1 MVLHCAATL
10 TISPPA
16 ARPCRL
22 HHGACGALPHPAAA
36 PARALGLGD
45 LLRLVGGGGDARAD
59 RAVCRVR
66 RRVRYEEDEDEE
78 DDEEWGHNEDV
89 ARMERYTEDA
99 RDQAL
104 LVKARVDDEVEV
116 VLIFKVPSQDGQMP
130 RWRGGCNAAVLP
142 PVTSFPAQAVVPV
155 KMLSFCLLLMRDR
168 TVSQGF
174 SSSLSGGTAA
184 DPARSILPER
194 AIIQSVDVVKG
205 PFDPNNI
212 EYLEK
217 GVEWDDFKSRLQ

>member
-1 MVLHCAATL
+1 
-10 TISPPA
+10 
-16 ARPCRL
+16 
-22 HHGACGALPHPAAA
+22 
-36 PARALGLGD
+36 
-45 LLRLVGGGGDARAD
+45 
-59 RAVCRVR
+59 
-66 RRVRYEEDEDEE
+66 VRYEEDEDEE

-116 VLIFKVPSQDGQMP
+116 VLVFK
-130 RWRGGCNAAVLP
+130 
-142 PVTSFPAQAVVPV
+142 
-155 KMLSFCLLLMRDR
+155 
-168 TVSQGF
+168 GF

>member
-1 MVLHCAATL
+1 MVLHCAATP
-10 TISPPA
+10 TVSPPA

-78 DDEEWGHNEDV
+78 NDEEWGHNEDV

-116 VLIFKVPSQDGQMP
+116 VLTFK
-130 RWRGGCNAAVLP
+130 
-142 PVTSFPAQAVVPV
+142 
-155 KMLSFCLLLMRDR
+155 
-168 TVSQGF
+168 GF

>member
-1 MVLHCAATL
+1 MVLHCATP
-10 TISPPA
+10 TVSPPA
-16 ARPCRL
+16 ARLCR
-22 HHGACGALPHPAAA
+22 HHGACGALLRPPAAA
-36 PARALGLGD
+36 PPALPFGHPP
-45 LLRLVGGGGDARAD
+45 RLVSSAGDARAD
-59 RAVCRVR
+59 RALWRVR
-66 RRVRYEEDEDEE
+66 RRVRYEEDDE

-104 LVKARVDDEVEV
+104 LVKARVDDEVEL
-116 VLIFKVPSQDGQMP
+116 VLVFK
-130 RWRGGCNAAVLP
+130 
-142 PVTSFPAQAVVPV
+142 
-155 KMLSFCLLLMRDR
+155 
-168 TVSQGF
+168 GF

-184 DPARSILPER
+184 DPSRSILPER

-217 GVEWDDFKSRLQ
+217 GLQWDDFKSRLQ

>member
-1 MVLHCAATL
+1 MVLHCATPSV
-10 TISPPA
+10 SPPA
-16 ARPCRL
+16 ATRPCRL
-22 HHGACGALPHPAAA
+22 HGTCGVPPSQDAAVAA
-36 PARALGLGD
+36 PARVLGHLPR
-45 LLRLVGGGGDARAD
+45 LLVSVGGARA
-59 RAVCRVR
+59 ATAAWRVR
-66 RRVRYEEDEDEE
+66 RRVRYEEDEE

-116 VLIFKVPSQDGQMP
+116 VLVFK
-130 RWRGGCNAAVLP
+130 
-142 PVTSFPAQAVVPV
+142 
-155 KMLSFCLLLMRDR
+155 
-168 TVSQGF
+168 GF

-184 DPARSILPER
+184 DPARSVLPER

>member
-1 MVLHCAATL
+1 MVVLQLHCSTP

-16 ARPCRL
+16 ALPRRL
-22 HHGACGALPHPAAA
+22 RVACGALPHPAAA
-36 PARALGLGD
+36 PARALGRPP
-45 LLRLVGGGGDARAD
+45 RLVGVGDARAD
-59 RAVCRVR
+59 RAVWRVR
-66 RRVRYEEDEDEE
+66 RRLRYDDEDEE

-104 LVKARVDDEVEV
+104 LVKARVDDEVEL
-116 VLIFKVPSQDGQMP
+116 VLVFK
-130 RWRGGCNAAVLP
+130 
-142 PVTSFPAQAVVPV
+142 
-155 KMLSFCLLLMRDR
+155 
-168 TVSQGF
+168 GF

-217 GVEWDDFKSRLQ
+217 GLKWDDFKSRLQ